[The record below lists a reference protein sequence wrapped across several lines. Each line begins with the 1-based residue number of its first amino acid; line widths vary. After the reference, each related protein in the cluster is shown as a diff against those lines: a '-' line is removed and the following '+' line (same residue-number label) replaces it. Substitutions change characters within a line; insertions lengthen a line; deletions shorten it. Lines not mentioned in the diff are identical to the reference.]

1 MEVLILDFNNL
12 NKKINRDK
20 NLNEGEYANYILD
33 RIEQEIINFNS
44 VNSDE
49 SINDLDKQIKF

>member
-12 NKKINRDK
+12 NKKIYGDK
-20 NLNEGEYANYILD
+20 NLNEGEYANSILD

-44 VNSDE
+44 ANSDD
-49 SINDLDKQIKF
+49 SFNDLDKQIKF

>member
-12 NKKINRDK
+12 NKKIYGDK
-20 NLNEGEYANYILD
+20 NLNEGEYANSILD

-44 VNSDE
+44 ANLDDSF
-49 SINDLDKQIKF
+49 NDLDKQIKF